1 MKKFKDTVKE
11 VSDKFLQEAKKSPQL
26 MADMAKMEYYMAE
39 SYSGR
44 LFVELLQNADDAKST
59 RIISYY
65 NHGNLYFANN
75 GKPFDE
81 GDLSAISRSG
91 ASGKKRGK
99 TIGYRGIG
107 FKSASAISNEIVI
120 YSSNTYFTFSKEK
133 CAKLLEM
140 SSDDV
145 PTIRIPLALEDTDVE
160 KDIKEDIAYLRESGY
175 STIFVFVAADV
186 SLYLD
191 ELKDIDEGYFI
202 FLNSVYECVFD
213 IDDFS
218 VKYEINRFTDSGN
231 EHVEIIS
238 EKSQAEWMTVKNKN
252 TAVSFLI
259 EDGVIVPC
267 EGSKAVYHCYLPTLE
282 KTIIACKINADF
294 STDPSRKHITMD
306 EKTKESLQLVA
317 SIFAS
322 TLEMAFDQADTG
334 KYKNILSMYLNK
346 STVSKM
352 NFYLDE
358 IIEAKIKGKKW
369 IRLESGEKVSP
380 CDYKVF
386 PSTFDVEKPELVR
399 TVPGEIALDSAPK
412 TVYDNIDD
420 IDLFMSQYSNQV
432 IGMDAISN
440 DLSNVSYVKELDSET
455 HTQLLTNAIR
465 EAKVAEI
472 LNGESEANLNEYVVK
487 TADDK
492 FQKIKDVVQNDE
504 QLDGTTRKELDERL
518 AGSEIRW
525 LQEQVGA
532 EDLIKEYPSSDD
544 DILVDVYPRTDS
556 SDSQSNGVTVHIAKW
571 RDAENKCVAIE
582 ESFGNKADDVSIKNY
597 GYDVESLTPDGKK
610 RYIEVKSV
618 KKDFSFSLT
627 NNEYTAAHQ
636 YGENYY
642 VCLMLEDDNH
652 LEVRYIQ
659 DPLCNAKFE
668 KRIKQWEW
676 LCLEFDSTVM
686 TFELDG

>member
-1 MKKFKDTVKE
+1 MKSFKDIVKE

-26 MADMAKMEYYMAE
+26 IADMAKMEYYMAE

-81 GDLSAISRSG
+81 NDLSAISRSG

-107 FKSASAISNEIVI
+107 FKSASSISNEIII

-133 CAKLLEM
+133 CAKLLKMPVDE
-140 SSDDV
+140 V
-145 PTIRIPLALEDTDVE
+145 PTIRIPLMLEDVE
-160 KDIKEDIAYLRESGY
+160 KEVKEDIELLKENGY
-175 STIFVFVAADV
+175 STVFVFMDADI
-186 SLYLD
+186 SQYLD
-191 ELKDIDEGYFI
+191 ELKDVDEGYFI
-202 FLNSVYECVFD
+202 FLNNVYECVFD
-213 IDDFS
+213 INDFS
-218 VKYEINRFTDSGN
+218 DKYQINRFTDSGN
-231 EHVEIIS
+231 EHVEISS
-238 EKSQAEWMTVKNKN
+238 EKCHTEWMTVKNKN

-259 EDGVIVPC
+259 EDGKIVPC
-267 EGSKAVYHCYLPTLE
+267 EDSKAVYHCYLPTLE
-282 KTIIACKINADF
+282 KSIIACKINADF

-306 EKTKESLQLVA
+306 DKTKDSLQQVA

-322 TLEMAFDQADTG
+322 TLEMAFDEADTG
-334 KYKNILSMYLNK
+334 KYKNILSMYLKK

-358 IIEAKIKGKKW
+358 IVEDKIKDKKW
-369 IRLESGEKVSP
+369 VKLESGEKVSP

-386 PSTFDVEKPELVR
+386 PSTFDIEKPELVR
-399 TVPGEIALDSAPK
+399 TVPGEIAADSAPK
-412 TVYDNIDD
+412 MVYDNIDD
-420 IDLFMSQYSNQV
+420 VDLFMSQYSNQV
-432 IGMDAISN
+432 IGMDTISR
-440 DLSNVSYVKELDSET
+440 DLSDASYVKNLDSET

-465 EAKVAEI
+465 EAKVEKI
-472 LNGESEANLNEYVVK
+472 LNGKSEANLNEYVVK
-487 TADDK
+487 TKGKK
-492 FQKIKDVVQNDE
+492 FKKIKDVVQKKEKLDE
-504 QLDGTTRKELDERL
+504 ATKKELDERL
-518 AGSEIRW
+518 AGSEVKW
-525 LQEQVGA
+525 LQEQVGS
-532 EDLIKEYPSSDD
+532 EDLIKECPASDD
-544 DILVDVYPRTDS
+544 VFAATHKRIDS
-556 SDSQSNGVTVHIAKW
+556 EKSKSDTLTVHIAKW

-582 ESFGNKADDVSIKNY
+582 ESFGNEAEDVSLKNY
-597 GYDVESLTPDGKK
+597 GYDVESVTPDGKK

-636 YGENYY
+636 YGEEYY
-642 VCLMLEDDNH
+642 VCLLLEDENN

-659 DPLCNAKFE
+659 NPLQNAKFE

-676 LCLEFDSTVM
+676 LCLECDTTAM
-686 TFELDG
+686 TFDLED